1 MATLWP
7 RTLPASIRDD
17 RRRRAEVRVFEKL
30 ANILD
35 DSYTVFYSSPW
46 LGTDHLGNEK
56 DGECDFMVAHP
67 LLGYLAIEVK
77 GGGISFD
84 PIDRQWWTTDSNGF
98 RFKIKD
104 PVEQARSAKHELLKK
119 LKNLPGWRDRW
130 VHNSHGVIF
139 PDAATVPADLGADKP
154 RQLFCCSHEFAHGLR
169 NWIDSRMR
177 PSTTGAGSNKLGK
190 DGIAAFERILAQP
203 FNLGFRLVGAME
215 DAKEQLGVL
224 EPSQFHVLE
233 AIAEIRR
240 VEAKGGA
247 GTGKTIL
254 AIEEAR
260 RAAQS
265 GRRTLLTCY
274 SQPLAN
280 ELRRRVGVQA
290 NLTVA
295 CLHTISMETVIEARI
310 PVPSG
315 SERTSRFFDV
325 ELPGLFLDAL
335 ALRPDLRWE
344 HVVIDEGQD
353 LVESWWIAIDAAIAD
368 EGVLRIFSDT
378 NQRVYPGIRVPSADL
393 YVVPIRL
400 TRNLRNT
407 KAIHDAA
414 SMHYE
419 GPEIVA
425 EGPNG
430 LPVNWIEADTEGA
443 MISAAY
449 KEVRRLIYQEE
460 VATGDIAVLLPD
472 PGWVEKFQVAASRSN
487 LEFANCEDL
496 ETERTVV
503 DTVQRFKGLERPAV
517 VLVAG
522 GADLVNPELAYVGL
536 SRPRF
541 YLSVIAHPIQVKW
554 LKGGLATTSI

>member
-1 MATLWP
+1 
-7 RTLPASIRDD
+7 
-17 RRRRAEVRVFEKL
+17 
-30 ANILD
+30 
-35 DSYTVFYSSPW
+35 
-46 LGTDHLGNEK
+46 
-56 DGECDFMVAHP
+56 
-67 LLGYLAIEVK
+67 
-77 GGGISFD
+77 
-84 PIDRQWWTTDSNGF
+84 
-98 RFKIKD
+98 
-104 PVEQARSAKHELLKK
+104 
-119 LKNLPGWRDRW
+119 
-130 VHNSHGVIF
+130 
-139 PDAATVPADLGADKP
+139 
-154 RQLFCCSHEFAHGLR
+154 
-169 NWIDSRMR
+169 MR
-177 PSTTGAGSNKLGK
+177 PSTTGAGSDRLGK

-203 FNLGFRLVGAME
+203 FNLGFRLVGAMD

-233 AIAEIRR
+233 AIAEIKR

-280 ELRRRVGVQA
+280 ELRRRVGVRV

-295 CLHTISMETVIEARI
+295 SLHAVSLETLAQAGI
-310 PVPSG
+310 PAPSHPEG
-315 SERTSRFFDV
+315 NRQ
-325 ELPGLFLDAL
+325 FLDTNLPELLVDAFT
-335 ALRPDLRWE
+335 LRPDLRWE
-344 HVVIDEGQD
+344 HVVLDEGQD
-353 LVESWWIAIDAAIAD
+353 ILGTWWIAIDAAIAD
-368 EGVLRIFSDT
+368 QGVLRVFSDT
-378 NQRVYPGIRVPSADL
+378 NQRVYEGKRVPSADL
-393 YVVPIRL
+393 YMIPIRL

-407 KAIHDAA
+407 KAIHEAA

-425 EGPNG
+425 EGPHG
-430 LPVNWIEADTEGA
+430 LPVNWIEADSEDA
-443 MISAAY
+443 MVAAAY

-472 PGWVEKFQVAASRSN
+472 SAWVEKFQVAASRSN

-503 DTVQRFKGLERPAV
+503 DSIQRFKGLERPAV
-517 VLVAG
+517 ILVAG
-522 GADLVNPELAYVGL
+522 TGELVNPELAYVGL

-541 YLSVIAHPIQVKW
+541 YLSVVAHPKEAKW
-554 LKGGLATTSI
+554 LRQGIVSNA

>member
-1 MATLWP
+1 MAKLWP
-7 RTLPASIRDD
+7 RKLPASIRDD
-17 RRRRAEVRVFEKL
+17 RRRRAEVRVFDKL
-30 ANILD
+30 ANVLD

-77 GGGISFD
+77 GGGINFD

-104 PVEQARSAKHELLKK
+104 PIEQARSAKHELLKK
-119 LKNLPGWRDRW
+119 LKNLPSWRDRW
-130 VHNSHGVIF
+130 VHHSHGVIF
-139 PDAATVPADLGADKP
+139 PDAATVPTDLGADKP

-169 NWIDSRMR
+169 NWIDSRMT
-177 PSTTGAGSNKLGK
+177 PNTGGAGSDTLAK
-190 DGIAAFERILAQP
+190 DGIAAFERILAHP
-203 FNLGFRLVGAME
+203 FNLGFRLAGAME

-224 EPSQFHVLE
+224 EPSQFHMLE
-233 AIAEIRR
+233 AIAEIKR

-280 ELRRRVGVQA
+280 ELSRRTGVQS

-295 CLHTISMETVIEARI
+295 NLHSIFIETVTEANI
-310 PVPSG
+310 AVPPP
-315 SERTSRFFDV
+315 SERRGHFFDFD
-325 ELPGLFLDAL
+325 LPGLFLDAL
-335 ALRPDLRWE
+335 ALRPDLRWQ
-344 HVVIDEGQD
+344 HLVIDEGQD

-368 EGVLRIFSDT
+368 DGVLRIFSDI
-378 NQRVYPGIRVPSADL
+378 NQRVYAGIRVPSADL

-407 KAIHDAA
+407 KAIHEAA
-414 SMHYE
+414 SMHYD

-425 EGPNG
+425 EGPHG
-430 LPVNWIEADTEGA
+430 LPVNWIETESEEA

-460 VATGDIAVLLPD
+460 VATGDIAVLLPN
-472 PGWVEKFQVAASRSN
+472 PEWVEKFQVAASRSH
-487 LEFANCEDL
+487 LEFANGDDL

-517 VLVAG
+517 VLVTG
-522 GADLVNPELAYVGL
+522 GTDLMNPELAYVGL
-536 SRPRF
+536 SRPRY
-541 YLSVIAHPIQVKW
+541 YLSVIAHPIEVKW
-554 LKGGLATTSI
+554 LKSGYATTI